1 MNRRAFSLTSVLT
14 GLFAAGAA
22 PAGIAKAAEEVAAGT
37 RSAGKHR
44 LVIQVSTDDRKV
56 QATALGNAGNYAAY
70 YQAKGEPFA
79 IEVVAFGGG
88 YAMVRGDTSTVKG
101 DIEHLQQVLGN
112 TITFSACQ
120 NSRRG
125 IAEREGKI
133 PDQIPQLAGVVDT
146 AAGIVR
152 VAELQE
158 QGWSYA
164 RP

>member
-1 MNRRAFSLTSVLT
+1 MDRRAFSLTGGLAGLLGAALT
-14 GLFAAGAA
+14 GGVE
-22 PAGIAKAAEEVAAGT
+22 GAKAAEKAEGRGAD
-37 RSAGKHR
+37 KHR

-56 QATALGNAGNYAAY
+56 QAMALGNAGNYAAY
-70 YQAKGEPFA
+70 YKAKGEPFA

-88 YAMVRGDTSTVKG
+88 YAMLRADVSMVK
-101 DIEHLQQVLGN
+101 DSVEHLQRTLGDA
-112 TITFSACQ
+112 ITFSACQ

-125 IAEREGKI
+125 IAESEGKT
-133 PDQIPQLAGVVDT
+133 PDQIPQLPGVKDT
-146 AAGIVR
+146 PAGIVR

>member
-1 MNRRAFSLTSVLT
+1 MNRRAFSLTSVLA
-14 GLFAAGAA
+14 GLFAGTGGLAQAA
-22 PAGIAKAAEEVAAGT
+22 YKPDDTAP
-37 RSAGKHR
+37 GKHR

-56 QATALGNAGNYAAY
+56 QAMALGNAGNYAAHY
-70 YQAKGEPFA
+70 KAKNEPFA

-88 YAMVRGDTSTVKG
+88 YAMLRGDISMVKG
-101 DIEHLQQVLGN
+101 NVEALQRALGD

-125 IAEREGKI
+125 IAESEGKT
-133 PDQIPQLAGVVDT
+133 PDQIPPLPGVRDT
-146 AAGIVR
+146 PAGIVR

>member
-1 MNRRAFSLTSVLT
+1 MNRRAFSLTSVL
-14 GLFAAGAA
+14 AGMF
-22 PAGIAKAAEEVAAGT
+22 AGT
-37 RSAGKHR
+37 GAQAAYKPDDKAPEKHR

-56 QATALGNAGNYAAY
+56 QAMALGNAGNYAAHY
-70 YQAKGEPFA
+70 KAKGETFA

-88 YAMVRGDTSTVKG
+88 YAMLRGDISMVKG
-101 DIEHLQQVLGN
+101 NVEALQKSLGDA
-112 TITFSACQ
+112 ITFSACQ

-125 IAEREGKI
+125 IAESEGKT
-133 PDQIPQLAGVVDT
+133 PDQIPQLPGVKDT
-146 AAGIVR
+146 PAGIVR